1 MDFHLASKQNNF
13 KSCLDG
19 EEAINQ
25 IPTQGIY
32 L

>member
-1 MDFHLASKQNNF
+1 MDFYLASKQNNF
-13 KSCLDG
+13 KSCLEE

-25 IPTQGIY
+25 ISTQGIY